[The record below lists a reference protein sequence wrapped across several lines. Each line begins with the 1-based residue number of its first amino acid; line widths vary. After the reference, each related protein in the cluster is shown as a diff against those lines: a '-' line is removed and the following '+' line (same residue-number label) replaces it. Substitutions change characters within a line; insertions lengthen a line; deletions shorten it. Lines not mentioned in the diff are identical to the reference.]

1 MLKKVT
7 EIEAYLFNETEV
19 CQKLA
24 RMLKQFNTVTRVAD
38 TGLITPINITE
49 EVFSIAAFVKGA
61 AVWIALSGTNLLLSL
76 AMAITRKSFK
86 LFNMK
91 QTKYDAIK
99 LKAN

>member
-1 MLKKVT
+1 
-7 EIEAYLFNETEV
+7 
-19 CQKLA
+19 
-24 RMLKQFNTVTRVAD
+24 MLKQFNTVTRVAD

-49 EVFSIAAFVKGA
+49 EVFSIAAFVKGTGLT
-61 AVWIALSGTNLLLSL
+61 VWIALSGTNLLLYL